1 MERYDIEEL
10 VLGLA
15 DIVREN
21 RYLRQEN
28 TRLREVEKEYHQS
41 IIDRCRESEQ
51 ASLNMFK
58 AACVGIA
65 QGKNDMELARDL
77 VEHLQQT
84 KFAFQRKGKKTMNEY
99 IKEIEQIAAKCTES
113 QSDGYSQIM
122 RICDAMR
129 EQQKSCLGYISKEEI
144 ASPQFDQT

>member
-1 MERYDIEEL
+1 MRVSLEERKANMERYDIEEL
-10 VLGLA
+10 VLGFA

-21 RYLRQEN
+21 RYLRKEN

-77 VEHLQQT
+77 VEHL
-84 KFAFQRKGKKTMNEY
+84 
-99 IKEIEQIAAKCTES
+99 
-113 QSDGYSQIM
+113 
-122 RICDAMR
+122 
-129 EQQKSCLGYISKEEI
+129 
-144 ASPQFDQT
+144 

>member
-28 TRLREVEKEYHQS
+28 TRLREVEKEYRQS

-58 AACVGIA
+58 AA
-65 QGKNDMELARDL
+65 LARDL
-77 VEHLQQT
+77 VEHL
-84 KFAFQRKGKKTMNEY
+84 
-99 IKEIEQIAAKCTES
+99 
-113 QSDGYSQIM
+113 
-122 RICDAMR
+122 
-129 EQQKSCLGYISKEEI
+129 
-144 ASPQFDQT
+144 

>member
-10 VLGLA
+10 VLGFA

-21 RYLRQEN
+21 RYLRKEN
-28 TRLREVEKEYHQS
+28 ARLQKVEMDYRKS
-41 IIDRCRESEQ
+41 IEDRCRESEQ

-77 VEHLQQT
+77 VEHL
-84 KFAFQRKGKKTMNEY
+84 
-99 IKEIEQIAAKCTES
+99 
-113 QSDGYSQIM
+113 
-122 RICDAMR
+122 
-129 EQQKSCLGYISKEEI
+129 
-144 ASPQFDQT
+144 

>member
-28 TRLREVEKEYHQS
+28 SKLREVEKEYHQS
-41 IIDRCRESEQ
+41 IIDRCRKSEQ

-77 VEHLQQT
+77 VKHL
-84 KFAFQRKGKKTMNEY
+84 
-99 IKEIEQIAAKCTES
+99 
-113 QSDGYSQIM
+113 
-122 RICDAMR
+122 
-129 EQQKSCLGYISKEEI
+129 
-144 ASPQFDQT
+144 